1 MQPVGATL
9 LWGWRLAFAFTLAAV
24 LWLAL
29 APAKDLQPD
38 WFDNADKLRH
48 AGAFAVLWCLGAQ
61 ARVGPRWLLAALLM
75 AFGAGIEV
83 AQSFTPS
90 HEPSWLD
97 GLADALGLALGF
109 WASRHLSPL
118 RSAAQ
123 P

>member
-1 MQPVGATL
+1 MRPPGTALV
-9 LWGWRLAFAFTLAAV
+9 WGWRAAFSLTVLAV

-29 APAKDLQPD
+29 APVTDVKPD
-38 WFDNADKLRH
+38 WFENADKLRH
-48 AGAFAVLWCLGAQ
+48 AAAFAVLWCLGEPSRFGGRRMLAL
-61 ARVGPRWLLAALLM
+61 GLLAL
-75 AFGAGIEV
+75 GAGIEV

-97 GLADALGLALGF
+97 LLADAAGLALG
-109 WASRHLSPL
+109 ASLWRYLPPM